1 MKNTIEEFEHKLYE
15 FLDDLNDFGIIHD
28 DNLNGKAYEMYHYI
42 FCGIDDAIDYLNKMK
57 YELEK
62 EGVIEE

>member
-15 FLDDLNDFGIIHD
+15 FLDDLNDFGVIHN
-28 DNLNGKAYEMYHYI
+28 DNLNGKAYEMFDYVL
-42 FCGIDDAIDYLNKMK
+42 CSVDDVLHYLNLMK

-62 EGVIEE
+62 EGVIKE